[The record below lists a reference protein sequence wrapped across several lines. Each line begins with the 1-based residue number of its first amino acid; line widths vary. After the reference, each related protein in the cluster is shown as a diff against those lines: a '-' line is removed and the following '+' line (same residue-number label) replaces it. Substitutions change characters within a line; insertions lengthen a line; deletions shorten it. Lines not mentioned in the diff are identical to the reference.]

1 MSTKQKWAV
10 LLIKDNQITINSCLD
25 KGEKGTNLAQEFGI
39 SKQQNS
45 DIQKNEDKILKL
57 TDSIET
63 SEAVQWWAVG

>member
-1 MSTKQKWAV
+1 M
-10 LLIKDNQITINSCLD
+10 IKDNQITINSRLD

-45 DIQKNEDKILKL
+45 DIQKKKDKILKL

-63 SEAVQWWAVG
+63 SETVQ